1 MRVLSPSRFVGVGT
15 ARGLASRRSKLADR
29 VWAQPR
35 AGAAVGRGDA
45 PQFCWAPVSERCN
58 YNRNRETFGPSKGG
72 DPSGAR
78 RPAPNEGARRPAPN
92 NRRRRSGI
100 AACGCRPWDV
110 SLFQRAAFPW
120 LGHALV
126 KSPPSARICR
136 NMNKATCFYDIHAL
150 TAIGF
155 VWRIF
160 ADFARFTRKIPVP
173 IRRVGDVHR
182 LRRCGAS
189 MDMVYNSRK
198 PVA

>member
-1 MRVLSPSRFVGVGT
+1 MTRKLKEFLRVLSPSRLVGVGT
-15 ARGLASRRSKLADR
+15 ARSLASRRSKLADR
-29 VWAQPR
+29 VWAEPR
-35 AGAAVGRGDA
+35 AGAAVGRGAA
-45 PQFCWAPVSERCN
+45 PQFCWARV
-58 YNRNRETFGPSKGG
+58 F
-72 DPSGAR
+72 
-78 RPAPNEGARRPAPN
+78 RPAAN

-126 KSPPSARICR
+126 KSRQSARICR
-136 NMNKATCFYDIHAL
+136 NLNRAMCFYNIHAF

-155 VWRIF
+155 VRRIF
-160 ADFARFTRKIPVP
+160 ADFARFTQKIPVP

-182 LRRCGAS
+182 FQRCGAS
-189 MDMVYNSRK
+189 IDMVYISRK